1 MLQYFLTGLA
11 GIALGIVAMRVWQSR
26 EDAKDSTSETLP
38 HSAGIGSRKLLIGSG
53 AMVAAAI
60 GLLVWQGTLGEEAPP
75 PAAAPAGSN
84 PQLADVDTMIAKLA
98 ARLETDRNDGEGFRM
113 LGWSYLMTNR
123 PQQAL
128 APYRRAVELL
138 PNQAT
143 VHSGYGEALVGVAAG
158 KVTPEA
164 KAAIDRALQLDP
176 KEPRARYFA
185 GLWLA
190 QNDRAK
196 EALDGWIELANTGP
210 AEAPWQ
216 AEVQAKIR
224 DEAAKQGI
232 DVSGRLKVKAA
243 APASQAAPVGAV
255 PPPDLAKA
263 QAVQQLPPAQQA
275 ASVEAMVGGLA
286 AKLKANPQDAKGWA
300 MLVRSRMVLG
310 QDRQAATDVAT
321 ARKSLA
327 NDPAGLAEVNAAARA
342 AGVPGS

>member
-1 MLQYFLTGLA
+1 MLQYLLTGLA

-26 EDAKDSTSETLP
+26 EGDQGSNPESERNL
-38 HSAGIGSRKLLIGSG
+38 AAFGSRNLLVG
-53 AMVAAAI
+53 AGVLTVAAI
-60 GLLVWQGTLGEEAPP
+60 GLLAWQGTTAEKTPL

-98 ARLETDRNDGEGFRM
+98 TRLKTDRNDGEGFRM

-128 APYRRAVELL
+128 APYRRALELL
-138 PNQAT
+138 PKQAT

-158 KVTPEA
+158 RVTPEA
-164 KAAIDRALQLDP
+164 KTAFDQALELDP

-190 QNDRAK
+190 QNGRAK
-196 EALDGWIELANTGP
+196 EALSGWIELANAGP

-232 DVSGRLKVKAA
+232 DIADRLKVKAA
-243 APASQAAPVGAV
+243 TSATLVGAV
-255 PPPDLAKA
+255 PPPDPAKA
-263 QAVQQLPPAQQA
+263 DAVQQLSPTQQA
-275 ASVEAMVGGLA
+275 ASVESMVNGLA
-286 AKLKANPQDAKGWA
+286 AKLKTNPLDAKGWA
-300 MLVRSRMVLG
+300 MLVRSRMVLR
-310 QDRQAATDVAT
+310 QDKQAAADLAA
-321 ARKSLA
+321 ARKALA
-327 NDPAGLAEVNAAARA
+327 NDTAGLAEVNAAARA
-342 AGVPGS
+342 SGVPGS